1 MGSHNYLDYAATPS
15 SLFLENTLSHIG
27 TCSSRVELGTQT
39 SQIELERLL
48 AEYLRVEATLTFG
61 MEFAS
66 NIGVLVDRHCLIM
79 SDEMNNASLVVG
91 ARLSGAQVQT
101 FKHNDV
107 QDLEMKMRC
116 ALVNGHTVTRRAWK
130 KILILVEGIYR

>member
-1 MGSHNYLDYAATPS
+1 MGSHNYLDYAYTLSGP
-15 SLFLENTLSHIG
+15 FLENTLTHIG

-61 MEFAS
+61 MDFA
-66 NIGVLVDRHCLIM
+66 NNLGVLVDRNCLIFA
-79 SDEMNNASLVVG
+79 DELNNASLAMG

-101 FKHNDV
+101 FKHNNVD
-107 QDLEMKMRC
+107 DLERKMRY